1 MNRFF
6 TEMYAKHLG
15 KTVFF
20 LAIGVS
26 SSVGNYF
33 MIKQFLNN
41 DLYANIVSISWAILL
56 VTIYSDILAK
66 REYQYRIL
74 ADSFNYHRTLRPDNL
89 IGAVVPGIAKTNEE
103 PTSET
108 VIEEEENT
116 NKSEITKIEFIH
128 SMEPMTK
135 NKG

>member
-26 SSVGNYF
+26 SSVGNHF

-89 IGAVVPGIAKTNEE
+89 IGAVVPEIAKTEE
-103 PTSET
+103 TKSET
-108 VIEEEENT
+108 VVEEEKT